1 MMIDDLQTQALRLPL
16 QERIALIQS
25 LLASIQIE
33 TQRISEPRSPVND
46 GALRDLSPWVRS
58 LLGVIEDTGESLDDV
73 YVDHLE
79 EKYS

>member
-25 LLASIQIE
+25 LLASIQVE
-33 TQRISEPRSPVND
+33 TQRLSKLSSPVND